1 MLLSFERPFVGAF
14 AFHIPRATPLYR
26 NGLVRAVLPESD
38 WNMCKRTIG
47 VPQEL
52 GRSSSLPRQIPGWRH
67 RVTNSRPR
75 RRTRP
80 SRSERNEC
88 NRGTANRRKRSA
100 AGWAA
105 RSRSTL
111 IVPPK
116 PGNWSRGTRWREG
129 KTARGCLMMEPGPGN
144 TSEASYLETRIT
156 VTTQSSAMPAVR
168 RTRRSA
174 RARQFGPIG

>member
-14 AFHIPRATPLYR
+14 AFVVPGAMLLHR

-52 GRSSSLPRQIPGWRH
+52 GRSSSFPRQIPGWRY

-80 SRSERNEC
+80 SRSEHNEC
-88 NRGTANRRKRSA
+88 NRGTAKRRKRSA
-100 AGWAA
+100 VGWAA

-111 IVPPK
+111 IVLMT
-116 PGNWSRGTRWREG
+116 PGNWSRRTRSREG
-129 KTARGCLMMEPGPGN
+129 KNRKGVSGVGPWAGKYVRGFVLGTTYHRNDPG
-144 TSEASYLETRIT
+144 
-156 VTTQSSAMPAVR
+156 
-168 RTRRSA
+168 
-174 RARQFGPIG
+174 

>member
-1 MLLSFERPFVGAF
+1 MLLSFESPFVGAF
-14 AFHIPRATPLYR
+14 AFVVPRATLLHR

-38 WNMCKRTIG
+38 GNMCKRTIE

-52 GRSSSLPRQIPGWRH
+52 GRSSLLPRQHPGWRH

-88 NRGTANRRKRSA
+88 NRGTATRRKRSA
-100 AGWAA
+100 VGWVA

-111 IVPPK
+111 IVLMK
-116 PGNWSRGTRWREG
+116 PGNWSRRTRWREG
-129 KTARGCLMMEPGPGN
+129 KNRKGVSGVGPWAEKYVRGFVLGN
-144 TSEASYLETRIT
+144 TYHRND
-156 VTTQSSAMPAVR
+156 P
-168 RTRRSA
+168 
-174 RARQFGPIG
+174 G